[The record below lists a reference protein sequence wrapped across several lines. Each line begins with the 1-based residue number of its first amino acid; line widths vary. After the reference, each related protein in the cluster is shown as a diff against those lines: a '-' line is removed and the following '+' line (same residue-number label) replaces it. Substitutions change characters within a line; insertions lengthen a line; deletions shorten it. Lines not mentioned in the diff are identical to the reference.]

1 MTESFPCTLSMG
13 QGKRLFAPTIKKHMA
28 KVEVNN
34 EFVKRFLCVAF
45 IAENISN
52 VLVVTDWSLYLVS
65 SRW

>member
-1 MTESFPCTLSMG
+1 MG

-45 IAENISN
+45 IAENISDGF
-52 VLVVTDWSLYLVS
+52 VVADWILKVVS
-65 SRW
+65 NRG